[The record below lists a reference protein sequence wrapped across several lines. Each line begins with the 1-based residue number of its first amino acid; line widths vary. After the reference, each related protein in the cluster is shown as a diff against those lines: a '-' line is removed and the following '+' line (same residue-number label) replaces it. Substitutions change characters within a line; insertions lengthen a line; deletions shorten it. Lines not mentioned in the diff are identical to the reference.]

1 MKLALL
7 GLCALPLAAL
17 RPAQV
22 AAPVDDPTPVECPM
36 CGGNYE
42 LHLRTVMF
50 ITATQMNAAQLALAD
65 GLR

>member
-17 RPAQV
+17 RPAQHP
-22 AAPVDDPTPVECPM
+22 APVDDPTPVECPM
-36 CGGNYE
+36 CGGNWE
-42 LHLRTVMF
+42 MHVRTIVF
-50 ITATQMNAAQLALAD
+50 ITATQASAAQLALAN